1 MPATATVVRDICA
14 GLIAIHGQHDSQS
27 LTNPAMH
34 LSLLDQYAQ
43 NDILR
48 SRYHDL
54 YRQVVQVKREAD
66 ALMASEADKQRRIE
80 LLTEEVQELDAANLT
95 AGEEETLNERKK
107 VIVHAQS
114 ILDGITAAHAAL
126 SGDEEG
132 DTAGAADLLG
142 SASTSLSESAR
153 LDESLVSLSERLND
167 LYYTAR
173 DLTTE
178 LADRLDSYSFDG
190 NELDQIESRLDLIYR
205 LKRKYGGEIS
215 DLLARRDAAAAEL
228 ENYQSASQRIEELN
242 QRKQQLFRQAR
253 QAAEALT
260 QSRLK
265 AFDSMNR
272 QMLSA
277 LAFLNMPGIRLLCTI
292 SGGRWHPPDRI
303 RWNF

>member
-1 MPATATVVRDICA
+1 M
-14 GLIAIHGQHDSQS
+14 
-27 LTNPAMH
+27 
-34 LSLLDQYAQ
+34 
-43 NDILR
+43 
-48 SRYHDL
+48 
-54 YRQVVQVKREAD
+54 
-66 ALMASEADKQRRIE
+66 
-80 LLTEEVQELDAANLT
+80 
-95 AGEEETLNERKK
+95 
-107 VIVHAQS
+107 
-114 ILDGITAAHAAL
+114 
-126 SGDEEG
+126 
-132 DTAGAADLLG
+132 
-142 SASTSLSESAR
+142 
-153 LDESLVSLSERLND
+153 DESLASLSERLND

-277 LAFLNMPGIRLLCTI
+277 LAFLNMPGIRFTLHHQRGPLASAGQDTVEFLI
-292 SGGRWHPPDRI
+292 STNPGEDPKPLAKIASGGELSRIMLAFKSALAEKDAIPTVIYDEIDTGVSGMAAGRIGKLLHDTSAGHQVLCITHTPQVAAFADNQLLIQKMSATAEPIPKFIPWTWKDAYVHWHP
-303 RWNF
+303 